1 MPLFE
6 QLRFYAPKAQ
16 SEEDLYIGDNSED
29 EKPKAKTEVN
39 LAMDKHREHLIDVT
53 SNCSLGKVPEETII
67 QKTVEVYPRSRSARG
82 RGLFCGGGPG
92 SPGGRG

>member
-67 QKTVEVYPRSRSARG
+67 QKTVDVVSKKQVSRG
-82 RGLFCGGGPG
+82 EG
-92 SPGGRG
+92 SLLWRWAGVPGG